1 MVTFEDDDDPAV
13 NSGDESQ
20 DEDETM
26 ADADGDDNDNEGDA
40 TMADEYGGEDEG
52 DDDDNGDND
61 DDDEDE
67 AEGDPDSPTQSR
79 RASRQ
84 SPSRGQNPTVMLTSP
99 SPRPTSSRGAGV
111 AYYIPPPR
119 PEAVTAGTYD
129 IVPTMAAP
137 QGTSINAVAATPDM
151 RLVFSGG
158 TDGYIRMYNW
168 VDTANGKVPLT
179 VAQKHPFVDSVM
191 KAGSLTTYWENE
203 EVSTR
208 TPPAQTADESKE
220 TSPVY
225 SLAVQHQAVWLLSG
239 LESGAIN
246 LQTTRHQAGTRIAT
260 LREHTSAVSVLKLGL
275 DETTCLSGSWDKRIL
290 EWDLNTGRVK
300 RSFPG
305 SGGQISA
312 IEVRPES
319 SVPVPKLD
327 EDRAIES
334 DTFSSNNNAK
344 PTTNGMTNGVSAP
357 PKEESK
363 EEGEDAI
370 GSPDGSLFGENDH
383 GSLFGDND
391 EGGTAGGGG
400 GGGSFGDDDDDD
412 FSKALA
418 NGLEQPDAEDST
430 ANVTSEPAVPAS
442 TADKPP
448 SPAPVPQPDTNTDTT
463 MAEIDFAIPA
473 PSPPAAQQQNG
484 TASSPN
490 PISHPTF
497 DAPLPPPKP
506 SSGGHDASPPAPSA
520 ESTFLAAS
528 IDGTIRI
535 WDRRVATPITQV
547 YPPRGTPP
555 WCMGAC
561 WSPDGNSFYA
571 GRRNGTV
578 DEYSVHMGGRMGE
591 PVRTLRFPAGSGAV
605 SAVRA
610 MPNGRGLVC
619 ASYDILRLYDLKA
632 DQNPSKHSAV
642 PFLIVP
648 GHRTGMISALH
659 VDPSCRF
666 MISTAGNRGWEG
678 SSTEVL
684 LGYEIG
690 IPSAS

>member
-1 MVTFEDDDDPAV
+1 MVSFEDDDDPAV
-13 NSGDESQ
+13 NSNDESQ

-26 ADADGDDNDNEGDA
+26 QDADGDDADNEVDA
-40 TMADEYGGEDEG
+40 TMADEDVGDEDADG
-52 DDDDNGDND
+52 DDDENGDND
-61 DDDEDE
+61 DDDDDE
-67 AEGDPDSPTQSR
+67 AEGDPDSPSTSR
-79 RASRQ
+79 RASRA
-84 SPSRGQNPTVMLTSP
+84 SPSQKHAPTVMLTSP

-119 PEAVTAGTYD
+119 PEAVSALTYD

-191 KAGSLTTYWENE
+191 KAGSMTTYWENE

-260 LREHTSAVSVLKLGL
+260 LREHTSAVSVLKLGIG
-275 DETTCLSGSWDKRIL
+275 ETSCLSGSWDKRIL
-290 EWDLNTGRVK
+290 DWDLNTGRVK
-300 RSFPG
+300 RSFIG

-312 IEVRPES
+312 IEIRPES
-319 SVPVPKLD
+319 KLPLPKL
-327 EDRAIES
+327 EEVVVES
-334 DTFSSNNNAK
+334 ETFSSNNAMK
-344 PTTNGMTNGVSAP
+344 PLTNGFTNGAEAP
-357 PKEESK
+357 KDESK
-363 EEGEDAI
+363 DDGEDAI

-391 EGGTAGGGG
+391 EGGGGGAGGG
-400 GGGSFGDDDDDD
+400 FDDDDDE
-412 FSKALA
+412 FSRALVS
-418 NGLEQPDAEDST
+418 GLEAPDADEST

-442 TADKPP
+442 TAEPP
-448 SPAPVPQPDTNTDTT
+448 PDPVPAPDTDTNVT
-463 MAEIDFAIPA
+463 E
-473 PSPPAAQQQNG
+473 PSSDLTSHQPP
-484 TASSPN
+484 
-490 PISHPTF
+490 
-497 DAPLPPPKP
+497 DAPLPN
-506 SSGGHDASPPAPSA
+506 GHLPADSHSETPLANGTTTTTTTSATTDTAPAS
-520 ESTFLAAS
+520 ETIFLATS
-528 IDGTIRI
+528 IDGTIRL
-535 WDRRVATPITQV
+535 WDRRIAQPVSTILPQ
-547 YPPRGTPP
+547 RGTPP

-561 WSPDGNSFYA
+561 WSPDGNTFYA

-578 DEYSVHMGGRMGE
+578 DEYSVHKGGQMGE
-591 PVRTLRFPAGSGAV
+591 PSRTLRFPAGSGAV
-605 SAVRA
+605 SAVRE

-632 DQNPSKHSAV
+632 DQNPTKHSAV

-659 VDPSCRF
+659 IDPACRF

-690 IPSAS
+690 VPQITG